1 MTDHTQTSKGTTA
14 LLVANGAVA
23 GLIGGLVTFAPE
35 QLFALS
41 GITLNTDPN
50 MMSEVRAPGGVLL
63 AAAIFIAA
71 AAYVRSWQAP
81 ALALSTLLY
90 LGYAFG
96 RVVAIYTN
104 GLPGV
109 DLLWALGI
117 EAALGA
123 LSLLALTAQ
132 RDAPAHRAGAF
143 TQSQAAR

>member
-1 MTDHTQTSKGTTA
+1 MTNHTQSSRGTTA
-14 LLVANGAVA
+14 LLVVNGAIA

-41 GITLNTDPN
+41 GIVLGTDPN

-63 AAAIFIAA
+63 GAAIFVASAA
-71 AAYVRSWQAP
+71 FVRSWQVP
-81 ALALSTLLY
+81 ALALSALLY

-96 RVVAIYTN
+96 RVVAIYTI
-104 GLPGV
+104 GLPGA

-143 TQSQAAR
+143 TQSQTTR